1 MTPAVEKVTQAGVS
15 FAIHE
20 YGHDREADSYGLEAA
35 QKLKVQPEKIF
46 KTLVIQSDKSAL
58 AVAIVPVLKTLD
70 LKAAAAA
77 LGVKKVR
84 MADKAQVERTTGYLV
99 GGVSPLGQKRRLPTL
114 IDSSASDHELI
125 FVSGGRRGLDISLT
139 PRDLARLCEATFI
152 PISR

>member
-1 MTPAVEKVTQAGVS
+1 MTPAVEKVTQAGVL

-20 YGHDREADSYGLEAA
+20 YGHDPQTDSYGLEAA
-35 QKLKVQPEKIF
+35 EKLSVPPETIF
-46 KTLVIQSDKSAL
+46 KTLVIQSDKNAL

-70 LKAAAAA
+70 LKAVAAA

-84 MADKAQVERTTGYLV
+84 MADKAQVERTTGYFV

-125 FVSGGRRGLDISLT
+125 FVSGGRRGLDISLS
-139 PRDLARLCEATFI
+139 PNDLARLCEATLI